1 MIFAPK
7 AFRSVDSLMGISAR
21 ELSKMKNKDTLSLK
35 ATMACALALI
45 TSVSFPT
52 QADESKASAP
62 ETEKCYGI
70 VKAGLNDC
78 QTAQSACA
86 GSATTDKQG
95 DAFLLLPKGTCEKIA
110 GASLKPIA
118 ADKKG

>member
-1 MIFAPK
+1 
-7 AFRSVDSLMGISAR
+7 
-21 ELSKMKNKDTLSLK
+21 MKNKDALSLK
-35 ATMACALALI
+35 ATMASALALI
-45 TSVSFPT
+45 SSLSIAA
-52 QADESKASAP
+52 QSDESKPAAIP